1 MAPKISSA
9 EWEIMSVVWERQPI
23 TATEVFEALP
33 AGHDWKPKTVN
44 TFLKRLVDKGVLQAE
59 KKERAFV
66 FTARIPREKCIRSE
80 SDSFLKRVF
89 RGATGELVMHFCES
103 AELSEAEIKELE
115 EMLRAKKAKK

>member
-23 TATEVFEALP
+23 TAVAVFAALP
-33 AGHDWKPKTVN
+33 PGHDWRPKTVN
-44 TFLKRLVDKGVLQAE
+44 TFLKRLVDKGVLHAE

-66 FTARIPREKCIRSE
+66 FTARIPRERCVRSE

-89 RGATGELVMHFCES
+89 RGATGELVMHFCDG
-103 AELSEAEIKELE
+103 AELSDTEIEELE
-115 EMLRAKKAKK
+115 EMLRAKKARK